1 MNDKLIREFV
11 RDRDKAVATF
21 DLETFKKF
29 FAKYKAKGIY
39 DIDLPS
45 DDKVIEITMRKMAVN
60 SIRLPIEVR
69 MEAAEW
75 LTDRGYSTILM

>member
-21 DLETFKKF
+21 DIETFKGF
-29 FAKYKAKGIY
+29 FAKYKAKGLY

-45 DDKVIEITMRKMAVN
+45 DDKVIEITMRKMAVH
-60 SIRLPIEVR
+60 STGLPPKVR

-75 LTDRGYSTILM
+75 LTDRGYSTSLM

>member
-21 DLETFKKF
+21 DIETFKKF
-29 FAKYKAKGIY
+29 FTKYKAKGVY
-39 DIDLPS
+39 NIDLPS

-60 SIRLPIEVR
+60 STGLPPKVR
-69 MEAAEW
+69 AEAAEW
-75 LTDRGYSTILM
+75 LTDRGYSTSLI

>member
-1 MNDKLIREFV
+1 MTDKQIREFV

-21 DLETFKKF
+21 NIETFKKF

-39 DIDLPS
+39 DIDLPN
-45 DDKVIEITMRKMAVN
+45 DDKVIEISLRKMAVH
-60 SIRLPIEVR
+60 STGLPMKVR

-75 LTDRGYSTILM
+75 LTERG

>member
-21 DLETFKKF
+21 DIETFKRF

-39 DIDLPS
+39 NIDLP
-45 DDKVIEITMRKMAVN
+45 DDKIIEITMRKMAVH
-60 SIRLPIEVR
+60 STGLPIEVR

-75 LTDRGYSTILM
+75 LTDRGYSTSLI